1 MLILARLTFRRKSK
15 VFEERAWGDM
25 QTCKK
30 GYRGG
35 KVCIPT
41 KRGNTQQHP
50 NIPNIPNIPSQRNFE
65 IFGFLK
71 TKNLRKMQS
80 GAEQTIQRCPPLG
93 KNVNKG
99 FPCEGGNHLE
109 R

>member
-71 TKNLRKMQS
+71 TCGKCRAERSRRFKGVLA
-80 GAEQTIQRCPPLG
+80 GA
-93 KNVNKG
+93 NVIKG
-99 FPCEGGNHLE
+99 
-109 R
+109 